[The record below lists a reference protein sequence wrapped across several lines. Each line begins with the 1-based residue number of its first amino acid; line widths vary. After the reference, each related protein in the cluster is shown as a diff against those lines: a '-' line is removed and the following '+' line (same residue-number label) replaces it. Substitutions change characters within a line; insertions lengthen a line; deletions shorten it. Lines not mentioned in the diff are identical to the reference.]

1 VSLFDPETTARLET
15 LQSLDDAIPFR
26 LSRLDFPCPDCTP
39 GLQCDDHA
47 SDAHLI
53 SRYQE
58 RHGSVFREICAGMDP
73 DDIDRAARRGDGTPP
88 TILAVSAAIEARLRE
103 LAADGPVVVDLG
115 DGPVVIELDGSVLVE
130 HPLVT
135 RNDTGAGS

>member
-15 LQSLDDAIPFR
+15 LQSLDDAITFR
-26 LSRLDFPCPDCTP
+26 LSRLDFPCPDCAP
-39 GLQCDDHA
+39 GLKCNDHA

-53 SRYQE
+53 ARYQE

-73 DDIDRAARRGDGTPP
+73 DEIDRAARQSDGTPP

-103 LAADGPVVVDLG
+103 LAADGPVV
-115 DGPVVIELDGSVLVE
+115 IELDGSVLVE

-135 RNDTGAGS
+135 GNDTGADS